1 MKPILEE
8 LALFI
13 FAYSF
18 QCLIYI
24 YSIHLF
30 SNHKIKW
37 KPFLACSL
45 FVLFLTYAAR
55 VLLTFGNHTLF
66 SLIFLIVLSIVFFK
80 IPAEKVVKSS
90 ILIAILTFIYEGTIF
105 MFFSIFMG
113 FEESKSFLTTNV
125 GKTITGFISNI
136 FLVMTLLPIYIY
148 KKKKALR
155 KGE

>member
-1 MKPILEE
+1 MAI
-8 LALFI
+8 I
-13 FAYSF
+13 
-18 QCLIYI
+18 
-24 YSIHLF
+24 
-30 SNHKIKW
+30 
-37 KPFLACSL
+37 
-45 FVLFLTYAAR
+45 FVLTYISR
-55 VLLTFGNHTLF
+55 LLLTIVNHTLF
-66 SLIFLIVLSIVFFK
+66 SLIFLIVISIIFFK
-80 IPAEKVVKSS
+80 IPAEKVIKSAL
-90 ILIAILTFIYEGTIF
+90 LIAILTFIYEGTIF